1 MAYPKTK
8 KSRFDRTIF
17 DKKGLTLRRLKGL
30 VEIAENGGI
39 ARAAPRNRVRQ
50 SQLSTDHKR
59 LSAYF
64 SVELVRCV
72 GNRGVAITP
81 EGKRLTALAKYFF
94 TSLEDLRRVW
104 KNRRL
109 AVHTTKLGGRG

>member
-1 MAYPKTK
+1 MAYLKTK

-17 DKKGLTLRRLKGL
+17 DKNGLTLRRLKGL

-39 ARAAPRNRVRQ
+39 ASAAPCNRVRQ
-50 SQLSTDHKR
+50 SQLSTDHKK

-64 SVELVRCV
+64 GVELVRRV
-72 GNRGVAITP
+72 GNNAVAITP
-81 EGKRLTALAKYFF
+81 EGKRLTALAKDFF

-104 KNRRL
+104 KYRRL
-109 AVHTTKLGGRG
+109 ALHTRKLGRA

>member
-8 KSRFDRTIF
+8 KSYFDRTIF

-30 VEIAENGGI
+30 VEIAENGCI
-39 ARAAPRNRVRQ
+39 APAGPCNRVRQ
-50 SQLSTDHKR
+50 SQLRTDHKR

-64 SVELVRCV
+64 GVELVRCV
-72 GNRGVAITP
+72 GNREVAITP
-81 EGKRLTALAKYFF
+81 EGKRLTALAKDFF
-94 TSLEDLRRVW
+94 TSLEDLRREW

-109 AVHTTKLGGRG
+109 ALHTRKQGRR

>member
-17 DKKGLTLRRLKGL
+17 NKKGLTLRRLKGL

-39 ARAAPRNRVRQ
+39 ARAAPRNKVRQ

-64 SVELVRCV
+64 GVELVRGA
-72 GNRGVAITP
+72 GNKWIAITP
-81 EGKRLTALAKYFF
+81 EGKRLTALAKDFF
-94 TSLEDLRRVW
+94 TSLEDLRREW

-109 AVHTTKLGGRG
+109 ALHTRKQGRR

>member
-1 MAYPKTK
+1 MAHPNTK
-8 KSRFDRTIF
+8 KSCFDRTIF

-64 SVELVRCV
+64 GVELVRGA
-72 GNRGVAITP
+72 GNKWVTITP
-81 EGKRLTALAKYFF
+81 EGKRLTALAKDFF
-94 TSLEDLRRVW
+94 TSLEDLRREW

-109 AVHTTKLGGRG
+109 ALHTRKQGRR